1 VHHGLPASIGPAA
14 PVRHPELRLAEG
26 GRRIRTSE
34 SAAEERSTGRPAR
47 FRERWLSG
55 RALLLH
61 LALVIVA
68 PGCIVAAWWQ
78 ATRALG
84 GNLLSWVYSIEW
96 PLIAVVAALTWWHL
110 VHEDPAAREP
120 VQPLSHAA
128 QPIPPLTP
136 TAGFSSHTTRRAAR
150 LAIAVGCELLLGIAV
165 VVVVP
170 LSRPSGWLPAQG
182 DVVYLVHAAFGAFIT
197 LGSFALVLHVR
208 GAGRLPGIVAWM
220 GLSGIALAC
229 GGGLLTDFH
238 SLIRLL
244 GIAFMF
250 VGTVCAGLSYL
261 IPTFVKLHERA
272 MATPVPAS
280 EIAG

>member
-1 VHHGLPASIGPAA
+1 V
-14 PVRHPELRLAEG
+14 
-26 GRRIRTSE
+26 
-34 SAAEERSTGRPAR
+34 R

-68 PGCIVAAWWQ
+68 PGCIAAAWWQ

-84 GNLLSWVYSIEW
+84 GNLLSWVYSLEW
-96 PLIAVVAALTWWHL
+96 PLIAVVAALSWWHL
-110 VHEDPAAREP
+110 VHEDPAVREP
-120 VQPLSHAA
+120 GERLAPAA
-128 QPIPPLTP
+128 QPLPALTP
-136 TAGFSSHTTRRAAR
+136 ADGFSRHTTRRAAR
-150 LAIAVGCELLLGIAV
+150 LAIAVGCELLLGVAV
-165 VVVVP
+165 LVVVP

-182 DVVYLVHAAFGAFIT
+182 EVVYIVHAAFGAFIT
-197 LGSFALVLHVR
+197 LGSCALVLHVR

-229 GGGLLTDFH
+229 GGGLLTDLH

-261 IPTFVKLHERA
+261 IPTFLKLQQRA
-272 MATPVPAS
+272 AATPVPAS
-280 EIAG
+280 EVAG